1 VVTASQK
8 SLPARKVVLA
18 IGLPG
23 AGKSTYF
30 ARRGIV
36 PLSSDLLRQLI
47 YDDAADQRRPD
58 WIFTALRELLRR
70 RLAGGARVSYID
82 ATNLTRRNRR
92 GFLEIAQEFG
102 CAAEALF
109 FDVPVEVCLERNRS
123 RGADHAAPGEGEAP
137 HSVATKLAPDL
148 RKGRVVPEEILRRM
162 GREMEPPTREEGFV
176 RIRVVR
182 ARDGETRRS
191 REKAR
196 SSSRRNRI

>member
-1 VVTASQK
+1 MGTASRKGQ
-8 SLPARKVVLA
+8 PARKVVLA

-70 RLAGGARVSYID
+70 RLAGGARASYID

-92 GFLEIAQEFG
+92 AFLEIAQEFG

-109 FDVPVEVCLERNRS
+109 FDVPLEICLERNRT
-123 RGADHAAPGEGEAP
+123 RGENHDGGLEA
-137 HSVATKLAPDL
+137 KAPDTGGTRL
-148 RKGRVVPEEILRRM
+148 TPDVRKGRVVPEGILRRM
-162 GREMEPPTREEGFV
+162 AREMEPPTREEGFV
-176 RIRVVR
+176 RIHVVR
-182 ARDGETRRS
+182 TRNGPGRRS
-191 REKAR
+191 RQKAR